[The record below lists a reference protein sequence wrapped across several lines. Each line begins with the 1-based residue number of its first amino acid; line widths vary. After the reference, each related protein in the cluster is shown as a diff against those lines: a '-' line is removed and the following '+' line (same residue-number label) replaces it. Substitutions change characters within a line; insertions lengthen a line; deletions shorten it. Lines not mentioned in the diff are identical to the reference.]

1 MTCEVHARRARNLLR
16 LFGSPLSILELC
28 YWYLQGKICLNDAV
42 TMAAPATSHW
52 SRAAPATYH
61 LLFFGRNIY
70 CKDFKLDRMLFKV
83 ILFFIFWRYGL
94 RLIFFKQ
101 KGFFN
106 CLLRRKGS
114 WKQHGKTIY
123 IYNQSNPLYIYI
135 VGLDWFSNA
144 RFLPII
150 KNPFNLASFQNLD
163 LTRIFWMNSSIYS

>member
-70 CKDFKLDRMLFKV
+70 CKDFKLECYSRWFYF
-83 ILFFIFWRYGL
+83 LFFEDMEL

-123 IYNQSNPLYIYI
+123 IYIYI

>member
-1 MTCEVHARRARNLLR
+1 MFERRCDYGCACNL
-16 LFGSPLSILELC
+16 PLESGCACNLSFVVFRTKYL
-28 YWYLQGKICLNDAV
+28 LQGFQ
-42 TMAAPATSHW
+42 TW
-52 SRAAPATYH
+52 
-61 LLFFGRNIY
+61 
-70 CKDFKLDRMLFKV
+70 MLFKV

-123 IYNQSNPLYIYI
+123 IYIYIYI